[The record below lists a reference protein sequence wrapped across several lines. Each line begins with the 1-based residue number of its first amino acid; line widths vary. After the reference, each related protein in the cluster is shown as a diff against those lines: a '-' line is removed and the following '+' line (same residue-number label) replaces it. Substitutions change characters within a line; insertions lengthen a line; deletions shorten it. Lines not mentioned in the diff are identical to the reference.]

1 MKKKLLLL
9 LALLM
14 TAATGA
20 WAQSALTGAFTINAD
35 GDQVQFSSGNL
46 QATYNGTA
54 WSWAF
59 ATNQWDIIGNEAAN
73 TSINGDGTISGTGT
87 VDLFGWVGVNSAF
100 TGTAI
105 YGITN
110 STTAN
115 QYGNTKD
122 EALKSDWGNTIGAGW
137 YTLTIDEWTYVLNTR
152 TTTSGVR
159 YAKATVN
166 GIEGLILL
174 PDDWSTGY
182 YSLASTNT
190 TDAAFTSNEISSTDW
205 TNSLEAH
212 GAVFLPACGY
222 RNGTTVTISSPNQG
236 FYWSSTSSSSNALQ
250 ARRLNFNNIGLN
262 LNSGTVRT
270 RGHSVRLVKAAEASP
285 GGSGDET
292 YSVKMKDGVK
302 DADKWT
308 ITPNEGLKEGDAVT
322 LTYSGRLK
330 VKGVKAT
337 SDAAPAGAKAAKDAT
352 AEDLGKVIGADG
364 NIYDNADAATAAGT
378 TASAII
384 AYVGTAGSVDE
395 SSSTYKG
402 LAIALTDANSGD
414 ACQWYTANSG
424 TCVSQTNANATA
436 ITYMDGIASTNTLT
450 SDGHTH
456 AAADAARNYS
466 TARPSDVSA
475 WFLPSMGQWNLIVQG
490 LATKQA
496 GSTVSTNLTGS
507 TNDTYKADNL
517 NTVITAAGGT
527 GFQSNRYQSSTEYGT
542 NRVWNMAFNGGN
554 AASGIKSNVYYV
566 RAVFAF

>member
-1 MKKKLLLL
+1 MRKNKLLLL

-20 WAQSALTGAFTINAD
+20 WADNTVRWEKYQISEFNLMQGDRETIDDVTITCKGGSVSNNGGDISFNGQFTFSVPVGSVLTQIVIVDETWLGVDVNNTGWSVDESLTQATWTGSARSVACEITTSNAQYIEFTIASAVPKMYTSEVSITD
-35 GDQVQFSSGNL
+35 LVPGDTLAEG
-46 QATYNGTA
+46 AT
-54 WSWAF
+54 
-59 ATNQWDIIGNEAAN
+59 IIGSGSEDDMVYLAFGR
-73 TSINGDGTISGTGT
+73 TKKNGVVPSFWTNLGLPPTVIGTNGTISGTYT
-87 VDLFGWVGVNSAF
+87 PVDGNGQDGNAWVV
-100 TGTAI
+100 
-105 YGITN
+105 
-110 STTAN
+110 
-115 QYGNTKD
+115 
-122 EALKSDWGNTIGAGW
+122 
-137 YTLTIDEWTYVLNTR
+137 
-152 TTTSGVR
+152 
-159 YAKATVN
+159 
-166 GIEGLILL
+166 
-174 PDDWSTGY
+174 
-182 YSLASTNT
+182 
-190 TDAAFTSNEISSTDW
+190 TDAQLNDYDGFEVGLGGII
-205 TNSLEAH
+205 
-212 GAVFLPACGY
+212 LPEQPQLY
-222 RNGTTVTISSPNQG
+222 TVTL
-236 FYWSSTSSSSNALQ
+236 AD
-250 ARRLNFNNIGLN
+250 
-262 LNSGTVRT
+262 
-270 RGHSVRLVKAAEASP
+270 
-285 GGSGDET
+285 GG
-292 YSVKMKDGVK
+292 KDTQN
-302 DADKWT
+302 WT
-308 ITPNEGLKEGDAVT
+308 ITPAEATTTGVTEGQTVT
-322 LTYSGRLK
+322 LKYNGRLK

>member
-1 MKKKLLLL
+1 MKHLRKSFLTL
-9 LALLM
+9 LALTLFGG
-14 TAATGA
+14 AGA
-20 WAQSALTGAFTINAD
+20 WAQQGPTNVTQFTTDLIASWQEVGEDVTLADLQALGFVAVDASVAQAWTGVPQNEYANLIYGFDGGECHYIQFDDSGDASNPSYSSYTKGYIYYMVSDGYKFFYTGAPNPVPAEIKLTPDATGKVWTLAETPDYDLDLNVVYYGQYTLDSIPTTWQVLVNGEAATVTPYTEGNTTLGHLTINETDNVELIPPAD
-35 GDQVQFSSGNL
+35 V
-46 QATYNGTA
+46 
-54 WSWAF
+54 
-59 ATNQWDIIGNEAAN
+59 
-73 TSINGDGTISGTGT
+73 
-87 VDLFGWVGVNSAF
+87 
-100 TGTAI
+100 
-105 YGITN
+105 
-110 STTAN
+110 
-115 QYGNTKD
+115 K
-122 EALKSDWGNTIGAGW
+122 
-137 YTLTIDEWTYVLNTR
+137 
-152 TTTSGVR
+152 
-159 YAKATVN
+159 
-166 GIEGLILL
+166 
-174 PDDWSTGY
+174 
-182 YSLASTNT
+182 
-190 TDAAFTSNEISSTDW
+190 
-205 TNSLEAH
+205 
-212 GAVFLPACGY
+212 
-222 RNGTTVTISSPNQG
+222 PN
-236 FYWSSTSSSSNALQ
+236 
-250 ARRLNFNNIGLN
+250 
-262 LNSGTVRT
+262 
-270 RGHSVRLVKAAEASP
+270 VK
-285 GGSGDET
+285 
-292 YSVKMKDGVK
+292 
-302 DADKWT
+302 
-308 ITPNEGLKEGDAVT
+308 NVT
-322 LTYSGRLK
+322 LTEVS
-330 VKGVKAT
+330 VSPFASVT
-337 SDAAPAGAKAAKDAT
+337 T
-352 AEDLGKVIGADG
+352 EDIGKIIGADG

-554 AASGIKSNVYYV
+554 QQGGFKSNDYYV